1 MTYFSTYVS
10 MQVQSRM
17 LQVAFGF
24 WGGGGLVLHNY
35 SRVIWERAGN
45 WELVGLMTGGGI
57 VSVLSLLRCHTSPQT
72 VAR

>member
-24 WGGGGLVLHNY
+24 GGEGLVLHNY

-45 WELVGLMTGGGI
+45 WELVGLMTGEG
-57 VSVLSLLRCHTSPQT
+57 LSASSHYCDATLVPKQ
-72 VAR
+72 